1 MADPEAEMQAVRD
14 LSIEAI
20 AAGFFNIDVDTS
32 TLVDIHLPTVEAQ
45 QALNSKLSAEL
56 PPSSAATNPQA

>member
-45 QALNSKLSAEL
+45 QALNSKLGRTSTFIRSHE
-56 PPSSAATNPQA
+56 PAA